1 MGSAS
6 KIVLVGATSL
16 VVGIYSVSLK
26 RVQTIDLST
35 SISQTSRVQ
44 TESIEDMALRASL
57 YRVQYN
63 RDLNMSYVY
72 TISATKTLLGGGTYT
87 YEFPSIPINQ
97 VLNINGTVTVTPL
110 NEATKTIDVTV
121 SKVGAG
127 DPEFP
132 STKPGHRHFVRGRWQ
147 ITKSFVRPLNN

>member
-6 KIVLVGATSL
+6 KIVLVGAASL

-26 RVQTIDLST
+26 RVQTIDLLT

-44 TESIEDMALRASL
+44 TESVEDMALRAAL

-72 TISATKTLLGGGTYT
+72 SVTSTKTLLGGGTYT
-87 YEFPSIPINQ
+87 YNFPNIAINK
-97 VLNINGTVTVTPL
+97 VLDIKGTVTVTPP

-127 DPEFP
+127 DPAFP
-132 STKPGHRHFVRGRWQ
+132 GTKPGHRHFVRGRWQ
-147 ITKSFVRPLNN
+147 ITKAFVRSVT

>member
-63 RDLNMSYVY
+63 RDLDMSYKY
-72 TISATKTLLGGGTYT
+72 TIAATRTLLGGGTYT
-87 YEFPSIPINQ
+87 YEFKDIEINR
-97 VLNINGTVTVTPL
+97 VLDIKGTVKVIPPSGDT
-110 NEATKTIDVTV
+110 TKVDVNV

-127 DPEFP
+127 DPAFP
-132 STKPGHRHFVRGRWQ
+132 VTKPGHRHFVRGRWQ
-147 ITKSFVRPLNN
+147 ITKAFVRPLNG